1 MNNKESEL
9 YNVEMQKDFFNN
21 ILNIIEEYLNYII
34 SYSSLTKEYMKNINS
49 IQKQYEEKIKITRN
63 ELKNEKKYHL
73 SHFFLIL
80 NAMPKINSLYLENT
94 KFFIKNMDISI
105 NSLQKYIEEKKILMN
120 KMLDNLNND
129 EKDLLIKINDIE
141 KEKNIYFNS
150 LSATEKIVTEYYMNK
165 LKIEESSKNKSN
177 SDLKNLFI
185 LNNSIEEE
193 MNKSINESKKIEKN
207 YKLAISNSKIF
218 KKAFIDT
225 SNVTNFNIES
235 ISNDLILEIKQLVQ
249 QNIILLKNCYAIPLS
264 EIDNN
269 LSKLILNKEKE
280 NKILDK
286 KFEKSNLKIK
296 DKYQIISKKYPLQ
309 IFNKKN
315 PFTTFE
321 DDLEEISYIENDLLF
336 YTAKTMFSSFT
347 LIEDNYN
354 IDFELEEGKRTTKK
368 IISNLL
374 LNIEKINIQ
383 SNLISFNENNDEK
396 ELKYVHEN
404 DIELLYML
412 LDKHCNQMIFLQIM
426 SQFRTSG
433 KFCMPN
439 KVFEI
444 IGKCLRIIIDTI
456 KKEEDYH
463 YAKNVIIISQTYF
476 ILKDNDKYYL
486 HNLIKKHKL
495 FSNMK
500 FWEITLECSIK
511 NEILKNQKNH
521 KKANNEINN
530 IDLKEEKEK
539 ANDIEGELHSEKYS
553 DIAFGQIAS
562 IVNVMIDLDINI
574 KDIRNFIEPKEKLY
588 KLSKN
593 HIKNIELVIENK
605 YSNDFEQNF
614 KDYNDSD
621 NNDEIDNE
629 INTNTNNKEKTN
641 EINNK

>member
-1 MNNKESEL
+1 
-9 YNVEMQKDFFNN
+9 
-21 ILNIIEEYLNYII
+21 
-34 SYSSLTKEYMKNINS
+34 
-49 IQKQYEEKIKITRN
+49 
-63 ELKNEKKYHL
+63 
-73 SHFFLIL
+73 
-80 NAMPKINSLYLENT
+80 
-94 KFFIKNMDISI
+94 
-105 NSLQKYIEEKKILMN
+105 
-120 KMLDNLNND
+120 
-129 EKDLLIKINDIE
+129 
-141 KEKNIYFNS
+141 
-150 LSATEKIVTEYYMNK
+150 
-165 LKIEESSKNKSN
+165 
-177 SDLKNLFI
+177 
-185 LNNSIEEE
+185 

-404 DIELLYML
+404 DI
-412 LDKHCNQMIFLQIM
+412 
-426 SQFRTSG
+426 
-433 KFCMPN
+433 
-439 KVFEI
+439 
-444 IGKCLRIIIDTI
+444 
-456 KKEEDYH
+456 
-463 YAKNVIIISQTYF
+463 
-476 ILKDNDKYYL
+476 
-486 HNLIKKHKL
+486 
-495 FSNMK
+495 
-500 FWEITLECSIK
+500 
-511 NEILKNQKNH
+511 
-521 KKANNEINN
+521 
-530 IDLKEEKEK
+530 
-539 ANDIEGELHSEKYS
+539 
-553 DIAFGQIAS
+553 
-562 IVNVMIDLDINI
+562 
-574 KDIRNFIEPKEKLY
+574 
-588 KLSKN
+588 
-593 HIKNIELVIENK
+593 
-605 YSNDFEQNF
+605 
-614 KDYNDSD
+614 
-621 NNDEIDNE
+621 
-629 INTNTNNKEKTN
+629 
-641 EINNK
+641 

>member
-1 MNNKESEL
+1 M
-9 YNVEMQKDFFNN
+9 
-21 ILNIIEEYLNYII
+21 
-34 SYSSLTKEYMKNINS
+34 
-49 IQKQYEEKIKITRN
+49 
-63 ELKNEKKYHL
+63 
-73 SHFFLIL
+73 
-80 NAMPKINSLYLENT
+80 
-94 KFFIKNMDISI
+94 
-105 NSLQKYIEEKKILMN
+105 
-120 KMLDNLNND
+120 
-129 EKDLLIKINDIE
+129 E

-193 MNKSINESKKIEKN
+193 MNKSINESKNIEKN

-218 KKAFIDT
+218 KRAFIDT
-225 SNVTNFNIES
+225 SNVTNCNIES

-286 KFEKSNLKIK
+286 KFEKNNLKIK
-296 DKYQIISKKYPLQ
+296 DKYQIIPKKYPLQ

-315 PFTTFE
+315 PFVTFV
-321 DDLEEISYIENDLLF
+321 DDSKEISYIENDLLF
-336 YTAKTMFSSFT
+336 YTAKKMFSSFT
-347 LIEDNYN
+347 LIEDNYH

-374 LNIEKINIQ
+374 LNIKKINIQ
-383 SNLISFNENNDEK
+383 SNLIPFNENNDDI

-412 LDKHCNQMIFLQIM
+412 LDKHCNQMIFLQTM

-444 IGKCLRIIIDTI
+444 IGKCLRIIIDSI
-456 KKEEDYH
+456 KNEDDYY

-511 NEILKNQKNH
+511 NEILKNHKNH
-521 KKANNEINN
+521 KKSNNEINN
-530 IDLKEEKEK
+530 IDLEEKKEKEK
-539 ANDIEGELHSEKYS
+539 ANEIKEEIYSEKYSEKYS

-562 IVNVMIDLDINI
+562 TVNVMIDLNINI
-574 KDIRNFIEPKEKLY
+574 KDIRNFIEQKEKLY
-588 KLSKN
+588 KLNQN

-605 YSNDFEQNF
+605 YSNDFEKNF